1 MLKENLKQINLLELI
16 RDSNAWSK
24 ECVYIT
30 IHFLFQKCITLRFQR
45 HKKSYIL
52 SNVNVLHIKSHKYF
66 HIAI

>member
-30 IHFLFQKCITLRFQR
+30 IHFLFSKM
-45 HKKSYIL
+45 Y
-52 SNVNVLHIKSHKYF
+52 
-66 HIAI
+66 HIAISTPQKVLHFIKR